1 MSKNK
6 KYIKISTDSAKPPG
20 VEITLGLGENSSD
33 SDDMNAEEEE
43 EEEM

>member
-6 KYIKISTDSAKPPG
+6 NFFQISTDSTKPPG
-20 VEITLGLGENSSD
+20 EITLGLGESSSD